1 LDLPVPHIYASSSDP
16 LNPVGAEYVI
26 EEKTAGKPLGSLWY
40 SWDMD
45 SRHELVAQLIN
56 FNIKLPSVSF
66 SSHGCIYFEKDLATK
81 TDRVDDLEVRSRS
94 SGDLI
99 EGLPAEEIAL
109 EPLTEANM

>member
-1 LDLPVPHIYASSSDP
+1 
-16 LNPVGAEYVI
+16 
-26 EEKTAGKPLGSLWY
+26 
-40 SWDMD
+40 MD